1 MSPAA
6 PRLGHHPGRGL
17 RRRRFALALG
27 VAVVLGAGC
36 SKTIVPTAKIDY
48 KSASKQQTAPLE
60 VPPDLSA
67 PAASDRYVVPGA
79 GRSTATY
86 SEYRQDRPAGAQPTQ
101 GILPSVAGVTVE
113 RAGTQRWL
121 VVNATPEAVWPVLR
135 EFWQEMGFIIAVDDP
150 QLGVMETDWAEN
162 RAKIP
167 PSLIRSLI
175 GKVLEQAYSTPELDR
190 FKIRVERG
198 TTPGTTD
205 IYVAH
210 RGAYEMFVN
219 DANLRQVGKT
229 MWQPRPPDPNLEAEM
244 LTRLMVKLGTPQTVA
259 SADMKQAKLD
269 PRAVLTKGADGV
281 PMLVLKDD
289 FDRAWRR
296 VGLSLDRL
304 GFSVQEFD
312 RAEGLYYIRYLNPP
326 APSKDESSFLDRIA
340 FWKKDGAVAA
350 KAEDYRVSVAAT
362 GNGSGTQVGVLTSN
376 GKPDASEAAA
386 RMLAVL
392 QEDLR

>member
-1 MSPAA
+1 MMSSASLLA
-6 PRLGHHPGRGL
+6 QNAC
-17 RRRRFALALG
+17 RRVSCPITVLALG
-27 VAVVLGAGC
+27 LVVALGAGC

-48 KSASKQQTAPLE
+48 KSASKEQTAPLE
-60 VPPDLSA
+60 VPPDLTA
-67 PAASDRYVVPGA
+67 PAANDRYAVPGA

-86 SEYRQDRPAGAQPTQ
+86 SEYRQDRPGAAQAGQAV
-101 GILPSVAGVTVE
+101 LPSVSGVQVE

-121 VVNATPEAVWPVLR
+121 VVTASPEQVWPVLR
-135 EFWQEMGFIIAVDDP
+135 EFWQEMGFIIAFDDP

-175 GKVLEQAYSTPELDR
+175 GKALDQVYSTPELDR

-198 TTPGTTD
+198 SKPGTTD
-205 IYVAH
+205 VYVAH
-210 RGAYEMFVN
+210 RGAYEVYVA
-219 DANLRQVGKT
+219 DANMRQVGKT
-229 MWQPRPPDPNLEAEM
+229 MWQPRPPDPGLEAEM
-244 LTRLMVKLGTPQTVA
+244 LTRLMVKFGTPQTVA
-259 SADMKQAKLD
+259 AADVKQAKLD
-269 PRAVLTKGADGV
+269 PRAVLSKGSDGV
-281 PMLVLKDD
+281 PVLVLKDD

-326 APSKDESSFLDRIA
+326 APSKEESSFLDKLA
-340 FWKKDGAVAA
+340 FWKKDGAASG
-350 KAEDYRVSVAAT
+350 KAEDYRVSVAAAS
-362 GNGSGTQVGVLTSN
+362 SGETKVAVLTSK
-376 GKPDASEAAA
+376 GKPDGSEAAA

>member
-1 MSPAA
+1 MMSAA
-6 PRLGHHPGRGL
+6 SLRALHARRLVGRPI
-17 RRRRFALALG
+17 AVLAFG
-27 VAVVLGAGC
+27 CVVAVGAGC

-48 KSASKQQTAPLE
+48 KSASKEQTAPLE

-67 PAASDRYVVPGA
+67 PAANDRYAVPGA

-86 SEYRQDRPAGAQPTQ
+86 SEYRQDRPGAAQAGPAV
-101 GILPSVAGVTVE
+101 LPSVSGVQVE

-121 VVNATPEAVWPVLR
+121 VVTASPEQVWPVLR
-135 EFWQEMGFIIAVDDP
+135 EFWQEMGFIIAFEDP

-167 PSLIRSLI
+167 PSLIRSLL
-175 GKVLEQAYSTPELDR
+175 GKALDQVYSTPELDR

-198 TTPGTTD
+198 SKPGTTD
-205 IYVAH
+205 VYVAH
-210 RGAYEMFVN
+210 RGAYEVYVA

-229 MWQPRPPDPNLEAEM
+229 MWQPRPPDPGLEAEM
-244 LTRLMVKLGTPQTVA
+244 LTRLMVKFGTPQTVA
-259 SADMKQAKLD
+259 AADVKQAKLD
-269 PRAVLTKGADGV
+269 PRAVLTKGPDGV
-281 PMLVLKDD
+281 PVLVLKDD

-326 APSKDESSFLDRIA
+326 APSKEESGFLDKLA
-340 FWKKDGAVAA
+340 FWKKDEAAAA
-350 KAEDYRVSVAAT
+350 KAEDYRVSVAAASSAET
-362 GNGSGTQVGVLTSN
+362 KVAVLTSK
-376 GKPDASEAAA
+376 GKPDGSEAAA
-386 RMLAVL
+386 RMLSVL